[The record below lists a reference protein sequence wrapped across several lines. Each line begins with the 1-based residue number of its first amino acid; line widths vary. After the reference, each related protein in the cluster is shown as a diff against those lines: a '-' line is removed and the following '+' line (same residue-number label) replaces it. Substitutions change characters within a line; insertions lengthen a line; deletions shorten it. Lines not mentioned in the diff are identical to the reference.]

1 MCLAPVFLAE
11 SVSMAGD
18 SLRRC
23 MRGGSIGIE
32 GALLLCQ
39 NVGEEATSPLW
50 MGCSYIGG
58 DGHGD
63 FALSGLNLCSP
74 FRLGMFFMFCL
85 PSFGASHL

>member
-11 SVSMAGD
+11 SVSMGGD

-32 GALLLCQ
+32 GALLLSECRRGG
-39 NVGEEATSPLW
+39 NEAPLW

-63 FALSGLNLCSP
+63 FAL
-74 FRLGMFFMFCL
+74 
-85 PSFGASHL
+85 

>member
-32 GALLLCQ
+32 GALLLSECRR
-39 NVGEEATSPLW
+39 
-50 MGCSYIGG
+50 GG
-58 DGHGD
+58 NEPPCGW
-63 FALSGLNLCSP
+63 AVRISGVT
-74 FRLGMFFMFCL
+74 GMVIL
-85 PSFGASHL
+85 RSERS